1 MSLLAKL
8 LDDLDGESVVQ
19 GDAATVR
26 LDAALAEARALPPA
40 TRVQLQIKVVELK
53 QDTLAQLAVRRTIE
67 ADLRERAGRWETT
80 ARETKSEALA
90 TQATERAALLVG
102 DAAGVTEE
110 IAEYEA
116 TCQRL
121 DEIYALLDR
130 AGTDE
135 LPASA

>member
-1 MSLLAKL
+1 MNLLAEL
-8 LDDLDGESVVQ
+8 LEALDGESVVQ

-26 LDAALAEARALPPA
+26 LDAALSEFRTLPPA

-53 QDTLAQLAVRRTIE
+53 QDSLAELAVRRTIE

-80 ARETKSEALA
+80 AKETRSEALA
-90 TQATERAALLVG
+90 TQATERAALLAR

-116 TCQRL
+116 TCHRL

-130 AGTDE
+130 SGTD
-135 LPASA
+135 